1 MSESATISIYSPSSQ
16 MRTPIL
22 LLRSIWKGIR
32 ESRELSWRLFLR
44 DLSAQYRQSI
54 FGVLWAF
61 APPIVTGLIF
71 IALRSSSVVNL
82 GETDI
87 PYPVFALV
95 GTMLWQLFTDSLNAP
110 LKSATAAKPLMAK
123 VSFPHEAL
131 IVSAFFMSMF
141 NFLVKSLLILAILL
155 IFGMAPHWTLLAA
168 PAVMLLLILLGI
180 TIGLLIT
187 PIGMLYTDVAS
198 ALPIV
203 TQLLFFLTP
212 VVYPPPT
219 SFPFSLLATVNVV
232 SPLLIASRDLITKG
246 TITNLLPALI
256 VGVAVLCG
264 LLVAAVI
271 YRVAVPIIVERISA

>member
-22 LLRSIWKGIR
+22 LLRSIWKGIG

-110 LKSATAAKPLMAK
+110 LKSAMAAKPLMAK

-141 NFLVKSLLILAILL
+141 NFVVKSLLILAILL

-203 TQLLFFLTP
+203 TLIGLDMPGLLAGAVVTESIFAWPGMGLLFLDHLSRLDYSVLMTI
-212 VVYPPPT
+212 
-219 SFPFSLLATVNVV
+219 LLMIT
-232 SPLLIASRDLITKG
+232 IAVIVFQLITDLAY
-246 TITNLLPALI
+246 TWLDP
-256 VGVAVLCG
+256 
-264 LLVAAVI
+264 
-271 YRVAVPIIVERISA
+271 RIRYS

>member
-1 MSESATISIYSPSSQ
+1 

-22 LLRSIWKGIR
+22 LLRSIWKGIG

-110 LKSATAAKPLMAK
+110 LKSAMAAKPLMAK

-141 NFLVKSLLILAILL
+141 NFVVKSLLILAILL

-246 TITNLLPALI
+246 TMTNLLPALI

>member
-1 MSESATISIYSPSSQ
+1 MSDPTVATVYTPSSQ
-16 MRTPIL
+16 MRSPL
-22 LLRSIWKGIR
+22 QLFRSIWEGIW

-44 DLSAQYRQSI
+44 DLSAQYRQSM

-61 APPIVTGLIF
+61 APPIVTGAIF

-110 LKSATAAKPLMAK
+110 LKSATAAKSLMAK
-123 VSFPHEAL
+123 VHFPHEAL
-131 IVSAFFMSMF
+131 IVSAFLMSMF
-141 NFLVKSLLILAILL
+141 NFLVKSILIVGILL
-155 IFGMAPHWTLLAA
+155 IFGMPFHWALAA
-168 PAVMLLLILLGI
+168 APILLLSLVLLGI
-180 TIGLLIT
+180 CIGVLIT

-212 VVYPPPT
+212 VVYPPPQ
-219 SFPFSLLATVNVV
+219 SFPFSLVTTVNVV

-246 TITNLLPALI
+246 TIANALP
-256 VGVAVLCG
+256 
-264 LLVAAVI
+264 AAVI
-271 YRVAVPIIVERISA
+271 GGGVIVGLVVALVIFRIAVPIIIERISA